1 MAVRA
6 RRYQEAKAQAGTNLE
21 LAWWVF
27 MRVSGLVLVFL
38 VLGHLYMSNILIN
51 AGKVEY
57 TYIAERLSNTTW
69 KIYDWAMLS
78 LSLLHGMNGLRYVL
92 DDWVRDPARR
102 FWAKVVAYSL
112 AVLVF
117 FVGSMSLLNHDFS
130 KGLGESTRLEHTE
143 GTR

>member
-78 LSLLHGMNGLRYVL
+78 LSLLHGMNGLRYVMDRPPL
-92 DDWVRDPARR
+92 LGQGGRLLPGGADVLRGQH
-102 FWAKVVAYSL
+102 VA
-112 AVLVF
+112 A
-117 FVGSMSLLNHDFS
+117 
-130 KGLGESTRLEHTE
+130 EP
-143 GTR
+143 